1 MKDETLIGSLICR
14 KFQPKK
20 FEEDLEK
27 LIANDLLDKYEEY
40 ELGSIIAGNISRYN
54 LTSEFSKFYSDQKI
68 DEVDK
73 RIQALYEAS
82 EEIVC
87 LLNKHSI
94 DCLLLKN
101 SAIGKISKLK
111 NYENPMGDI
120 DFLIRKK
127 DLHFAQE
134 ILCEA
139 GHVLIDSQY
148 DKHMPK
154 HEFETTLT
162 YQGFHHRFEFQ
173 TRPVSG
179 RWLGIDQEPSE
190 EEIFASVRKIEGTI
204 FSTLSP
210 ELLLITVA
218 LHTAKHSYV
227 RAPGFRLHTDV
238 DRLVT
243 DEIIDWTK
251 FIHHAKRFNVT
262 VPVYFSLY
270 LASIFL
276 STPVPGEVLR
286 ELQPGYLR
294 RTFILK
300 HLKNVGFLNPNK
312 KKWGQVAYIT
322 FVLAL
327 YDGIHQMWRNLY
339 LTKSDIERRYG
350 KVKIRSQF
358 IFNFKRIL
366 NIITKRKNH

>member
-1 MKDETLIGSLICR
+1 MKDEALIGSLICR

-20 FEEDLEK
+20 FEEDLKK
-27 LIANDLLDKYEEY
+27 LIRNDLLDKYEES
-40 ELGSIIAGNISRYN
+40 ELGSIIVGNISRYN
-54 LTSEFSKFYSDQKI
+54 LVSEFSQFYSDHKI
-68 DEVDK
+68 DEVDR

-82 EEIVC
+82 EDIVR
-87 LLNKHSI
+87 LFNKHSI

-101 SAIGKISKLK
+101 SAIGKICKLK

-139 GHVLIDSQY
+139 GHVLIDGQH

-154 HEFETTLT
+154 HEFETAFA
-162 YQGFHHRFEFQ
+162 YGGFHHRFEFQ

-243 DEIIDWTK
+243 NEIIDWTK
-251 FIHHAKRFNVT
+251 FIHYAKSYNVT
-262 VPVYFSLY
+262 VPIYFSLY

-276 STPVPGEVLR
+276 STPVPDEVLR

-294 RTFILK
+294 RNFILK
-300 HLKNVGFLNPNK
+300 QLENVGYLNPNK
-312 KKWGQVAYIT
+312 KKWGKVAYIT

-327 YDGIHQMWRNLY
+327 YDGIRQFWRNLY
-339 LTKSDIERRYG
+339 LTQSDIESRYG
-350 KVKIRSQF
+350 KVKIRNQL
-358 IFNFKRIL
+358 IFNIKRIS
-366 NIITKRKNH
+366 NILIKRKNH